1 MRIILISIISI
12 VLFSTAIQSC
22 YEVEIICRRIRHVP
36 YIDGTDFVCE
46 CYTDTSLSSVV
57 PGSRVTSVVNFYR
70 LEIPEKVLSKLEAI
84 NINQA
89 TVKFIPTGI
98 KSRFTSLKALG
109 ITSCGLL
116 SVNKEDLREF
126 GESLDLLALD
136 DNLLTSIDADLFDF
150 NPNLRAI
157 SLGGNPIRYI
167 ESRFFTTLSRHKKVE
182 LLTIGAPDGCLHKK
196 CCTLEKFGTNPKEF
210 SWNDAECNDKS
221 ARVQTKKLL
230 NDINCESHAATEN
243 LRKRTKIRVYRQT
256 NSFKNIFE
264 CV

>member
-1 MRIILISIISI
+1 MRIILISILSV
-12 VLFSTAIQSC
+12 VLFSSAIHSC

-46 CYTDTSLSSVV
+46 CYADTSLSSVV
-57 PGSRVTSVVNFYR
+57 PGSLVTSVVNFYR
-70 LEIPEKVLSKLEAI
+70 LAIPEKVLSKLEAI

-89 TVKFIPTGI
+89 MVKFIPTGI

-116 SVNKEDLREF
+116 SLKKEDLREF
-126 GESLDLLALD
+126 GDSLDLLALD
-136 DNLLTSIDADLFDF
+136 DNLLTSINADLFEF

-167 ESRFFTTLSRHKKVE
+167 EPRFFTTLSRRKQVK
-182 LLTIGAPDGCLHKK
+182 LLTIGSPEGCIHQK
-196 CCTLEKFGTNPKEF
+196 CCTLEKFGTNPKTF
-210 SWNDAECNDKS
+210 SWIDAECNDKS
-221 ARVQTKKLL
+221 ARVQTQKLL
-230 NDINCESHAATEN
+230 NEINCETHAAAEN
-243 LRKRTKIRVYRQT
+243 LRKRTRIRVYRDIS
-256 NSFKNIFE
+256 SFKNIFE